1 MGYGMGVGLGV
12 VGMAFALAMDAFAV
26 SIATGIKVAPPRPGQ
41 TIRIAVCFG
50 FFQFFMPMLGWL
62 TGRELVQWMAAW
74 DHWAAFGLL
83 AAVGSKMIYDALSS
97 GDASEHMLESEDGPH
112 VGRDEPCRGEKA
124 TRIDPTRCPM
134 LLMLGLATSIDAFA
148 VGVSMAMMQR
158 SIWIACILFGLVAAA
173 LSVIGMRYGGRIGR
187 RVGSEAE
194 IAGGVVLIL
203 IGLITLVSHL
213 MGG

>member
-1 MGYGMGVGLGV
+1 MGYGIGAWLGV
-12 VGMAFALAMDAFAV
+12 LGMAFALAMDAFTV
-26 SIATGIKVAPPRPGQ
+26 SIATGIKVAPPRPWQ

-62 TGRELVQWMAAW
+62 TGRELVQWMEAW
-74 DHWAAFGLL
+74 DHWVAFGLL
-83 AAVGSKMIYDALSS
+83 AAVGSKMIFDALST
-97 GDASEHMLESEDGPH
+97 GDASEDALESS
-112 VGRDEPCRGEKA
+112 DEPCGGKKA
-124 TRIDPTRCPM
+124 TRIDPTRGPM

-148 VGVSMAMMQR
+148 VGMSMAMMQR

-187 RVGSEAE
+187 HVGSEAE
-194 IAGGVVLIL
+194 IGGGVVLIL

-213 MGG
+213 ME